1 MKGQSRGKEQWL
13 GVESIN
19 QEGDRDKEKDD
30 TTHKYEFHIK
40 GNHRVQLMSHIS
52 KLPRKVRIQVL

>member
-19 QEGDRDKEKDD
+19 QEGDCDKEKDD

-40 GNHRVQLMSHIS
+40 GNH
-52 KLPRKVRIQVL
+52 